1 MILINEVVETII
13 CQFVLDYHFSIE
25 KFGIKE
31 LIKNTIYKIE
41 SKSDFNIIELESV
54 FSVGEA
60 SPETIIREFLEKE
73 YNRHNK

>member
-1 MILINEVVETII
+1 LIGN
-13 CQFVLDYHFSIE
+13 
-25 KFGIKE
+25 IKE

-60 SPETIIREFLEKE
+60 SPETIRNYIT
-73 YNRHNK
+73 NQG